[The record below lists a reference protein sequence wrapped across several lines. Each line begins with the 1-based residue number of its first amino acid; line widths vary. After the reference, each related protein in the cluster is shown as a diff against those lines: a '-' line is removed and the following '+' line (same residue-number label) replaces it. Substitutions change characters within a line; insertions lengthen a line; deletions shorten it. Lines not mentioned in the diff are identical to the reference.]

1 MPTYLW
7 VIDSIK
13 GLKVIHLNIR
23 SLATKIDLLRVWVA
37 LHKPNII
44 TISESW
50 LHNKITNDE
59 VGIDNDV
66 LYTAD
71 RATECV
77 SPNVAPT
84 NFECLFTNIIF
95 HENKQLT
102 IGNIYRPP
110 SAPTDSLNGIW
121 LLLILLT
128 DTMNWSYWVTLIITG
143 WIGLS
148 QVMEIFSVV

>member
-1 MPTYLW
+1 M
-7 VIDSIK
+7 
-13 GLKVIHLNIR
+13 
-23 SLATKIDLLRVWVA
+23 
-37 LHKPNII
+37 
-44 TISESW
+44 
-50 LHNKITNDE
+50 
-59 VGIDNDV
+59 GIDNDV

-110 SAPTDSLNGIW
+110 SAPTDSLNGSLATINS
-121 LLLILLT
+121 L
-128 DTMNWSYWVTLIITG
+128 DRHNELIILGDFNNNWLDRTFSG
-143 WIGLS
+143 DGNLFGSVGHTQLITELTRVDGRSSALLDWILVSNPDRNIKSDVLS
-148 QVMEIFSVV
+148 DCFSDHSIIYCTL